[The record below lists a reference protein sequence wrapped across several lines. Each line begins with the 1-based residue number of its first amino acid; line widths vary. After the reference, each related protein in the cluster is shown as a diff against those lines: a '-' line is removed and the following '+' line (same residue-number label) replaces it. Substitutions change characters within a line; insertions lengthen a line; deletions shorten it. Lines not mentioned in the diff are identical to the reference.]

1 MKAWVQSFRSPFW
14 SGLVGGV
21 IVAGLLALWN
31 VPGELGMYEFRVIG
45 SLAMVFGLFQVAFW
59 FAEGLVDHGH

>member
-31 VPGELGMYEFRVIG
+31 VPGELGFHEFRVIG
-45 SLAMVFGLFQVAFW
+45 SVAMVFSLFQVAVW
-59 FAEGLVDHGH
+59 FGEGLVEHGH